1 VARSAGLARRRRCGV
16 AGSSLLES
24 VPLIDHHCHGVT
36 FADLGAVQFDELAGE
51 SSAPGRPGRML
62 AASQFG
68 AVVRAECAPLLGLPR
83 HCSADEYQARRREL
97 GAAEVNRRLL
107 TATGISSYFIDTGYR
122 GGELLTPEQMAQVS
136 GESAREVV
144 RLEAVAEQL
153 ADSDVSADGFARA
166 YAGALAEAAQGA
178 VGLKSI
184 MAYRFGLDFDP
195 ERPAPRDV
203 TRAAGDWL
211 RRCAQDGRARLDDP
225 VLLRHVLWAGVD
237 LGLPVQFHVGFGDSD
252 IVLHRCDPARMTAFI
267 QAVQPLGTQV
277 MLLHCYP
284 YHRQAGYLAHVYPHV
299 WFDIGSV
306 VSHSGLGSVGLIRE
320 SMEVAPFDK
329 VLFSTD
335 AFGLAELYLCGALLW
350 RRGVALIM
358 DEWLARDWLSAADAE
373 RFAAMMANG
382 NARRAY
388 NLGDHQ

>member
-1 VARSAGLARRRRCGV
+1 V

-24 VPLIDHHCHGVT
+24 IPLIDHHCHGVT
-36 FADLGAVQFDELAGE
+36 FTELGADQFNELASE

-68 AVVRAECAPLLGLPR
+68 VVVRAECAPLLGLPR
-83 HCSADEYQARRREL
+83 HCSADEYQARRLEL
-97 GAAEVNRRLL
+97 GAGEVNRRLL
-107 TATGISSYFIDTGYR
+107 AATGISWYLIDTGYR
-122 GGELLTPEQMAQVS
+122 GGELLTPEQMAEVS
-136 GESAREVV
+136 GQSAGEVV
-144 RLEAVAEQL
+144 RLEAVAEHL
-153 ADSDVSADGFARA
+153 AHSDVSADGFALA
-166 YAGALAEAAQGA
+166 YAGALAKAAQGA

-211 RRCAQDGRARLDDP
+211 RRCTQDGQARLDDP

-237 LGLPVQFHVGFGDSD
+237 LGLPLQFHVGFGDSD

-267 QAVQPLGTQV
+267 QAVQPVGTQV

-299 WFDIGSV
+299 WFDTGAA
-306 VSHSGLGSVGLIRE
+306 VSHSGLGSLQLIRE
-320 SMEVAPFDK
+320 SLEVAPFDK

-350 RRGVALIM
+350 RRGLARLM
-358 DEWLARDWLSAADAE
+358 DEWLAQDWLSAADAE
-373 RFAAMMANG
+373 RFAAMMAHG

-388 NLGDHQ
+388 GLGEHP

>member
-1 VARSAGLARRRRCGV
+1 M
-16 AGSSLLES
+16 AGSSWLES

-36 FADLGAVQFDELAGE
+36 FAELSDVQFDELASE

-62 AASQFG
+62 AASQIG

-83 HCSADEYQARRREL
+83 HCSPEEYQARRREL
-97 GAAEVNRRLL
+97 DAAEVNRRLL

-122 GGELLTPEQMAQVS
+122 GGELLTPEQMAEVS
-136 GESAREVV
+136 GQSAREVV

-153 ADSDVSADGFARA
+153 ANSDVSADGFARA
-166 YAGALAEAAQGA
+166 YASALAEAARGA

-211 RRCAQDGRARLDDP
+211 RRCAQEKRARLDDP
-225 VLLRHVLWAGVD
+225 VLLRHLLWAGVD
-237 LGLPVQFHVGFGDSD
+237 LGLPLQFHVGFGDSD
-252 IVLHRCDPARMTAFI
+252 IVLHRCDPARMTGFI

-299 WFDIGSV
+299 WFDTGSA
-306 VSHSGLGSVGLIRE
+306 VSHSGMGSVQLIRE
-320 SMEVAPFDK
+320 SLEVAPFDK

-350 RRGVALIM
+350 RRGLAQVM
-358 DEWLARDWLSAADAE
+358 DEWLARDWLSGADAE

-388 NLGDHQ
+388 DLGWHQ

>member
-1 VARSAGLARRRRCGV
+1 V

-24 VPLIDHHCHGVT
+24 IALIDHHCHGVT
-36 FADLGAVQFDELAGE
+36 FAELDAVHFDELASE

-68 AVVRAECAPLLGLPR
+68 AVVRAECAPLLDLPR

-107 TATGISSYFIDTGYR
+107 AATGISSYFIDTGYR
-122 GGELLTPEQMAQVS
+122 GGELLTPEQMAEVS
-136 GESAREVV
+136 GQSAREVV

-153 ADSDVSADGFARA
+153 ADRDVSADGFARA
-166 YAGALAEAAQGA
+166 YAGALAKAAQEA

-184 MAYRFGLDFDP
+184 IAYRFGLDFDP

-203 TRAAGDWL
+203 AHAAGDWL
-211 RRCAQDGRARLDDP
+211 RRCTQDGQARLDDP

-237 LGLPVQFHVGFGDSD
+237 LGLPLQFHVGFGDSD
-252 IVLHRCDPARMTAFI
+252 IVLHRCDPARMTGFI
-267 QAVQPLGTQV
+267 QAVQPLGAQV

-299 WFDIGSV
+299 WFDTGSV
-306 VSHSGLGSVGLIRE
+306 VSHSGLCSVQLIRE
-320 SMEVAPFDK
+320 SLEVAPFDK

-350 RRGVALIM
+350 RRGLARVM
-358 DEWLARDWLSAADAE
+358 DEWLAQDWLSATDAE

-388 NLGDHQ
+388 ELGGHQ

>member
-1 VARSAGLARRRRCGV
+1 
-16 AGSSLLES
+16 
-24 VPLIDHHCHGVT
+24 
-36 FADLGAVQFDELAGE
+36 
-51 SSAPGRPGRML
+51 
-62 AASQFG
+62 
-68 AVVRAECAPLLGLPR
+68 LPR
-83 HCSADEYQARRREL
+83 HCSADEYQVRRLEL

-107 TATGISSYFIDTGYR
+107 AATGISCYFIDTGYR
-122 GGELLTPEQMAQVS
+122 GGELLTPEQMAEVS
-136 GESAREVV
+136 GQSARQVV

-153 ADSDVSADGFARA
+153 ADSDVSADGFALA
-166 YAGALAEAAQGA
+166 YTSALAKAAQGA

-203 TRAAGDWL
+203 TRAAGEWL
-211 RRCAQDGRARLDDP
+211 RRCARDGQARLDDP
-225 VLLRHVLWAGVD
+225 VLLRHVVWAGVD
-237 LGLPVQFHVGFGDSD
+237 LGLPLQFHVGFGDSD
-252 IVLHRCDPARMTAFI
+252 IVLHRCDPARMTGFI
-267 QAVQPLGTQV
+267 QAVQPRGTQV

-299 WFDIGSV
+299 WFDTGSA
-306 VSHSGLGSVGLIRE
+306 VSHSGLGSLQLIRE
-320 SMEVAPFDK
+320 SLEVAPFDK

-350 RRGVALIM
+350 RRGLAQVM
-358 DEWLARDWLSAADAE
+358 EEWLARDWLSAADAE

-388 NLGDHQ
+388 DLGDHQ

>member
-1 VARSAGLARRRRCGV
+1 MAGL
-16 AGSSLLES
+16 SLLES

-36 FADLGAVQFDELAGE
+36 FADLGAVQFDKLAGE

-107 TATGISSYFIDTGYR
+107 TATGISSYFVDTGYR
-122 GGELLTPEQMAQVS
+122 GGELLTPEQMAEVS
-136 GESAREVV
+136 GESSREVV

-166 YAGALAEAAQGA
+166 YATALAEAAQGA

-211 RRCAQDGRARLDDP
+211 RRCAQDRPARLDDP

-237 LGLPVQFHVGFGDSD
+237 LGLPLQFHVGFGDSD
-252 IVLHRCDPARMTAFI
+252 IVLHRCDPARMTGFI

-306 VSHSGLGSVGLIRE
+306 VSHSGLGSVQLIRE

-350 RRGVALIM
+350 RRGLALIM

-388 NLGDHQ
+388 DLGDHQ

>member
-1 VARSAGLARRRRCGV
+1 M
-16 AGSSLLES
+16 AGSSWLES

-36 FADLGAVQFDELAGE
+36 FAELSAVQFDELASE
-51 SSAPGRPGRML
+51 SSAPGRRGRML
-62 AASQFG
+62 AASQVG

-97 GAAEVNRRLL
+97 DAAEVNRRLL

-122 GGELLTPEQMAQVS
+122 GSELLTPEQMAEVS
-136 GESAREVV
+136 GQPAREVV

-166 YAGALAEAAQGA
+166 YASALAEAAQGA

-195 ERPAPRDV
+195 ERPAPHDV

-211 RRCAQDGRARLDDP
+211 RRCAQDRRARLDDP
-225 VLLRHVLWAGVD
+225 VLLRHLLWAGVD
-237 LGLPVQFHVGFGDSD
+237 LGLPLQFHVGFGDSD
-252 IVLHRCDPARMTAFI
+252 IVLHRCDPARMTGFI

-284 YHRQAGYLAHVYPHV
+284 YHRQAAYLAHVYPHV
-299 WFDIGSV
+299 WFDTGAA
-306 VSHSGLGSVGLIRE
+306 VSHSGLGSVQLIRE
-320 SMEVAPFDK
+320 SLEVAPFDK

-350 RRGVALIM
+350 RRGLAQVM

-373 RFAAMMANG
+373 GFAAMMANG

-388 NLGDHQ
+388 DLEGDQ

>member
-1 VARSAGLARRRRCGV
+1 M
-16 AGSSLLES
+16 AGSSWLES

-36 FADLGAVQFDELAGE
+36 FAELSDVQFDELASE

-62 AASQFG
+62 AASQLG

-83 HCSADEYQARRREL
+83 HCSPDEYQGRRREL
-97 GAAEVNRRLL
+97 DAAEVNRRLL

-122 GGELLTPEQMAQVS
+122 GSDLLTPEQMAEVS
-136 GESAREVV
+136 GRSAREVV

-153 ADSDVSADGFARA
+153 ANSDVSADGFARA
-166 YAGALAEAAQGA
+166 YASALAEAAQGA

-203 TRAAGDWL
+203 IRAAGDWL
-211 RRCAQDGRARLDDP
+211 RRCAQDKRARLDDP
-225 VLLRHVLWAGVD
+225 VLLRHLLWAGVD
-237 LGLPVQFHVGFGDSD
+237 LGLPLQFHVGFGDSD
-252 IVLHRCDPARMTAFI
+252 IVLHRCDPARMTGFI

-299 WFDIGSV
+299 WFDTGSV
-306 VSHSGLGSVGLIRE
+306 VSHSGLGSVQLIRE
-320 SMEVAPFDK
+320 SLEVAPFDK

-350 RRGVALIM
+350 RRGLAQVM

-388 NLGDHQ
+388 ELGGYQ

>member
-1 VARSAGLARRRRCGV
+1 M
-16 AGSSLLES
+16 AGSSLLQS

-36 FADLGAVQFDELAGE
+36 FAELGAAQFDELASE
-51 SSAPGRPGRML
+51 SSAPGSPGRML
-62 AASQFG
+62 AASQLG
-68 AVVRAECAPLLGLPR
+68 VVVRAECAPVLGLPR
-83 HCSADEYQARRREL
+83 HCSADEYQAGRLEL

-107 TATGISSYFIDTGYR
+107 AATGISCYFIDTGYR
-122 GGELLTPEQMAQVS
+122 GGELLTPEQVAEVS
-136 GESAREVV
+136 GQSARQVV

-153 ADSDVSADGFARA
+153 AGTDVSADGFAAA
-166 YAGALAEAAQGA
+166 YASALAKAAQGA

-195 ERPAPRDV
+195 ERPAPGDV

-211 RRCAQDGRARLDDP
+211 RRYTQDGQARLDDP
-225 VLLRHVLWAGVD
+225 ILLRHVLWAGVD
-237 LGLPVQFHVGFGDSD
+237 LGLPLQFHVGFGDSD
-252 IVLHRCDPARMTAFI
+252 IVLHRCDPARMTGFI
-267 QAVQPLGTQV
+267 QAVQPTGTQI

-284 YHRQAGYLAHVYPHV
+284 YHRQAAYLAHVYPHV

-306 VSHSGLGSVGLIRE
+306 VSHSGLGSVQLIRE
-320 SMEVAPFDK
+320 SLEVAPFDK

-350 RRGVALIM
+350 RRGMAQVM
-358 DEWLARDWLSAADAE
+358 DEWRARDWLSAADAE
-373 RFAAMMANG
+373 LFVTMVAHG

-388 NLGDHQ
+388 GLQELPW

>member
-1 VARSAGLARRRRCGV
+1 V

-36 FADLGAVQFDELAGE
+36 GAELGAVQFDELAGE

-83 HCSADEYQARRREL
+83 HCSADEYQARRRGL

-122 GGELLTPEQMAQVS
+122 GGELLTPEQMAEVS
-136 GESAREVV
+136 GQSAREVV

-153 ADSDVSADGFARA
+153 ADGDVSADGFADA
-166 YAGALAEAAQGA
+166 YARALAEAAQGA
-178 VGLKSI
+178 VGFKSI

-211 RRCAQDGRARLDDP
+211 RRGAQDRRARLDDP

-237 LGLPVQFHVGFGDSD
+237 LGLPLQFHVGFGDSD
-252 IVLHRCDPARMTAFI
+252 IVLYRCDPARMTGFI

-299 WFDIGSV
+299 WFDTGSA
-306 VSHSGLGSVGLIRE
+306 VSHSGLGSVQLIRE

-350 RRGVALIM
+350 RRGLTQVM

-373 RFAAMMANG
+373 RFVAMMAHG
-382 NARRAY
+382 NARHAY
-388 NLGDHQ
+388 DLGDHQ

>member
-1 VARSAGLARRRRCGV
+1 M
-16 AGSSLLES
+16 SLLES

-36 FADLGAVQFDELAGE
+36 FADLGAVQFDKLAGE

-83 HCSADEYQARRREL
+83 HCGADEYQARRREL

-107 TATGISSYFIDTGYR
+107 TATGISSYFVDTGYR
-122 GGELLTPEQMAQVS
+122 GGELLTPEQMAEVS
-136 GESAREVV
+136 GESSREVV

-153 ADSDVSADGFARA
+153 ADSDVSAGGFARA
-166 YAGALAEAAQGA
+166 YASALAEAAQGA

-211 RRCAQDGRARLDDP
+211 RRCAQDRPARLDDP

-237 LGLPVQFHVGFGDSD
+237 LGLPLQFHVGFGDSD

-299 WFDIGSV
+299 WFDTGSA

>member
-1 VARSAGLARRRRCGV
+1 V
-16 AGSSLLES
+16 AGSSLLQS
-24 VPLIDHHCHGVT
+24 IPLIDHHCHGVT
-36 FADLGAVQFDELAGE
+36 FTELDAAQFDELASE

-62 AASQFG
+62 AVSQLG
-68 AVVRAECAPLLGLPR
+68 VVVRAECAPVLGLPR
-83 HCSADEYQARRREL
+83 HCSADEYQAGRLEL

-107 TATGISSYFIDTGYR
+107 AATGISCYFIDTGYR
-122 GGELLTPEQMAQVS
+122 GGELLTPEQMAEVS
-136 GESAREVV
+136 GQSARQVV

-153 ADSDVSADGFARA
+153 ARTDVSADGFAAA
-166 YAGALAEAAQGA
+166 YASALAKAAQRA

-195 ERPAPRDV
+195 ERPAARDV

-211 RRCAQDGRARLDDP
+211 RRCAQDGHARLDDS

-237 LGLPVQFHVGFGDSD
+237 LGLPLQFHVGFGDSD
-252 IVLHRCDPARMTAFI
+252 IVLHRCDPARMTGFI
-267 QAVQPLGTQV
+267 QAIQPLGTQV

-299 WFDIGSV
+299 WFDTGSA
-306 VSHSGLGSVGLIRE
+306 VSHSGLGSLQLIRE
-320 SMEVAPFDK
+320 SLEVAPFDK

-350 RRGVALIM
+350 RRGLAQVM
-358 DEWLARDWLSAADAE
+358 DEWLARDWLSSADAE
-373 RFAAMMANG
+373 RFATMVAHG

-388 NLGDHQ
+388 GLGEHP

>member
-1 VARSAGLARRRRCGV
+1 V

-24 VPLIDHHCHGVT
+24 IPLIDHHCHGVT
-36 FADLGAVQFDELAGE
+36 FAELGAAQFDELASE

-83 HCSADEYQARRREL
+83 HCSSDEYQARRLEL

-107 TATGISSYFIDTGYR
+107 VATGISCYFIDTGYR
-122 GGELLTPEQMAQVS
+122 GGELLTVEQMAEVS
-136 GESAREVV
+136 GQSAREVV
-144 RLEAVAEQL
+144 RLEPVAEEL
-153 ADSDVSADGFARA
+153 AGSGVSAAGFALG
-166 YAGALAEAAQGA
+166 YADALTRAAQGA

-195 ERPAPRDV
+195 NRPAPRDV

-225 VLLRHVLWAGVD
+225 VLLRYLLWAGVD
-237 LGLPVQFHVGFGDSD
+237 LGLPLQFHVGFGDSD

-299 WFDIGSV
+299 WFDTGSA
-306 VSHSGLGSVGLIRE
+306 VSHSGLGSLQLIRE
-320 SMEVAPFDK
+320 SLEVAPFDK

-335 AFGLAELYLCGALLW
+335 AFGLAELYLSGALLW
-350 RRGVALIM
+350 RRGLAQVM
-358 DEWLARDWLSAADAE
+358 DEWLARDWLSADDAE
-373 RFAAMMANG
+373 RFVTMIAHD

-388 NLGDHQ
+388 GLEDHQ

>member
-1 VARSAGLARRRRCGV
+1 V

-36 FADLGAVQFDELAGE
+36 FAELGAVQFNELASE
-51 SSAPGRPGRML
+51 SSALGRPGRML
-62 AASQFG
+62 AASQLG
-68 AVVRAECAPLLGLPR
+68 AVIRAECAPLLGLPR
-83 HCSADEYQARRREL
+83 HCSADEYQARRCEL
-97 GAAEVNRRLL
+97 DATEVNRRLL

-122 GGELLTPEQMAQVS
+122 GSELLTPEQMAEVS
-136 GESAREVV
+136 GQSAREVV

-153 ADSDVSADGFARA
+153 ANGDVSADGFARA

-203 TRAAGDWL
+203 IRAAGDWL
-211 RRCAQDGRARLDDP
+211 RRCAQDKRARLDDP
-225 VLLRHVLWAGVD
+225 VLLRHLLWAGVD
-237 LGLPVQFHVGFGDSD
+237 LGLPLQFHVGFGDSD
-252 IVLHRCDPARMTAFI
+252 IVLHRCDPARMTRFI

-299 WFDIGSV
+299 WFDTGSA
-306 VSHSGLGSVGLIRE
+306 VSHSGLGSVQLIRE
-320 SMEVAPFDK
+320 SLEVAPFDK

-350 RRGVALIM
+350 RRGLAQVM

-388 NLGDHQ
+388 DLGGHQ

>member
-1 VARSAGLARRRRCGV
+1 
-16 AGSSLLES
+16 
-24 VPLIDHHCHGVT
+24 
-36 FADLGAVQFDELAGE
+36 
-51 SSAPGRPGRML
+51 
-62 AASQFG
+62 
-68 AVVRAECAPLLGLPR
+68 
-83 HCSADEYQARRREL
+83 
-97 GAAEVNRRLL
+97 VNRRLL

-122 GGELLTPEQMAQVS
+122 GSELLTPEQMAEVS
-136 GESAREVV
+136 GQSAREVV

-153 ADSDVSADGFARA
+153 ANGDASADGFARA
-166 YAGALAEAAQGA
+166 YASALAEAAQGA

-211 RRCAQDGRARLDDP
+211 RRCAQDERARLDDP
-225 VLLRHVLWAGVD
+225 VLLRHFLWAGVD
-237 LGLPVQFHVGFGDSD
+237 LGLPLQFHVGFGDSD
-252 IVLHRCDPARMTAFI
+252 IVLHRCDPARMTGFI

-299 WFDIGSV
+299 WFDTGSA
-306 VSHSGLGSVGLIRE
+306 VSHSGLGSVQLIRE
-320 SMEVAPFDK
+320 SLEVAPFDK

-350 RRGVALIM
+350 RRGLAQVM

-388 NLGDHQ
+388 DLGWHQ

>member
-1 VARSAGLARRRRCGV
+1 M

-24 VPLIDHHCHGVT
+24 IPLIDHHCHGVT
-36 FADLGAVQFDELAGE
+36 FAELGAAQFDKLAGE

-83 HCSADEYQARRREL
+83 HCGSDEYQARRLEL

-107 TATGISSYFIDTGYR
+107 VATGISCYFIDTGYR
-122 GGELLTPEQMAQVS
+122 GGELLTVEQMAEVS
-136 GESAREVV
+136 GQSAREVV
-144 RLEAVAEQL
+144 RLEAVAEEL
-153 ADSDVSADGFARA
+153 VRSDVSAAGFALA
-166 YAGALAEAAQGA
+166 YAGALAKAAHGA

-211 RRCAQDGRARLDDP
+211 RRCAQGEQARLDDP

-237 LGLPVQFHVGFGDSD
+237 LGLPLQFHVGFGDSD
-252 IVLHRCDPARMTAFI
+252 IVLHRCDPARMTGFI
-267 QAVQPLGTQV
+267 QAVQTLGTQV

-299 WFDIGSV
+299 WFDTGSA
-306 VSHSGLGSVGLIRE
+306 VSHSGLGSVQLIRE
-320 SMEVAPFDK
+320 SLEVAPFDK

-350 RRGVALIM
+350 RRGLAQVM
-358 DEWLARDWLSAADAE
+358 DDWLARDWLSAADAE
-373 RFAAMMANG
+373 RFVTMIAHD

-388 NLGDHQ
+388 GQEGHQ

>member
-1 VARSAGLARRRRCGV
+1 M

-24 VPLIDHHCHGVT
+24 IPLIDHHCHGVT
-36 FADLGAVQFDELAGE
+36 FAELGAAQFDELASE

-62 AASQFG
+62 SASQFG

-83 HCSADEYQARRREL
+83 HCGSDEYQARRLEL

-107 TATGISSYFIDTGYR
+107 VATGIGAYFIDTGYR
-122 GGELLTPEQMAQVS
+122 GGELLTVAQMAEVS
-136 GESAREVV
+136 GQSAREVV
-144 RLEAVAEQL
+144 RLEAVAEEL
-153 ADSDVSADGFARA
+153 ADSDVSAAGFALA
-166 YAGALAEAAQGA
+166 YAGALAKAAHGA

-195 ERPAPRDV
+195 DRPAPRDV

-211 RRCAQDGRARLDDP
+211 RRCAQGEQPRLDDP

-237 LGLPVQFHVGFGDSD
+237 LGLPLQFHVGFGDSD
-252 IVLHRCDPARMTAFI
+252 IVLHRCDPARMTGFI
-267 QAVQPLGTQV
+267 QAIQPSGTQV

-299 WFDIGSV
+299 WFDTGSA
-306 VSHSGLGSVGLIRE
+306 VSHSGLGSLQLIRE
-320 SMEVAPFDK
+320 SLEVAPFDK

-335 AFGLAELYLCGALLW
+335 AFGLAELYLSGALLW
-350 RRGVALIM
+350 RRGLAQVM
-358 DEWLARDWLSAADAE
+358 DEWLARDWLSAADAD
-373 RFAAMMANG
+373 RFVTMIAHD

-388 NLGDHQ
+388 GLEDHQ

>member
-1 VARSAGLARRRRCGV
+1 VAE
-16 AGSSLLES
+16 SSLLES

-36 FADLGAVQFDELAGE
+36 FADLGAVYLDELASE

-62 AASQFG
+62 AASQLG
-68 AVVRAECAPLLGLPR
+68 VVVRAECAPLLGLPR
-83 HCSADEYQARRREL
+83 HCSADEYQTRRHEL

-122 GGELLTPEQMAQVS
+122 GSELLTPEQMAEVS
-136 GESAREVV
+136 GQSAREVV

-153 ADSDVSADGFARA
+153 AESDVSADGFAPA
-166 YAGALAEAAQGA
+166 YAGALEEAAQGA

-203 TRAAGDWL
+203 ARAAGDWL
-211 RRCAQDGRARLDDP
+211 RRWAQDGRARLDDP
-225 VLLRHVLWAGVD
+225 VLLRHLLWAGVD
-237 LGLPVQFHVGFGDSD
+237 LGLPIQFHVGFGDSD
-252 IVLHRCDPARMTAFI
+252 IVLHRCDPARMTGFI
-267 QAVQPLGTQV
+267 QAVQPLGTQI

-299 WFDIGSV
+299 WFDTGSA
-306 VSHSGLGSVGLIRE
+306 VSHSGLGSVQLIRE
-320 SMEVAPFDK
+320 SLEVAPFDK

-350 RRGVALIM
+350 RRGLAQVM

-382 NARRAY
+382 NAGRAY
-388 NLGDHQ
+388 DLGDHR

>member
-1 VARSAGLARRRRCGV
+1 V
-16 AGSSLLES
+16 AGSSWLES

-36 FADLGAVQFDELAGE
+36 FAELSDVQFDELASE

-62 AASQFG
+62 AASQIG

-83 HCSADEYQARRREL
+83 HCSPEEYQARRREL
-97 GAAEVNRRLL
+97 DAAEVNRRLL

-122 GGELLTPEQMAQVS
+122 GSDLLTPEQMAEVS
-136 GESAREVV
+136 GQSAREVV

-153 ADSDVSADGFARA
+153 ANSDVSADGFARA
-166 YAGALAEAAQGA
+166 YASALAEAARGA

-211 RRCAQDGRARLDDP
+211 RRCAQEKRARLDDP
-225 VLLRHVLWAGVD
+225 VLLRHLLWAGVD
-237 LGLPVQFHVGFGDSD
+237 LGLPLQFHVGFGDSD
-252 IVLHRCDPARMTAFI
+252 IVLHRCDPARMTGFI

-299 WFDIGSV
+299 WFDTGSA
-306 VSHSGLGSVGLIRE
+306 VSHSGMGSVQLIRE
-320 SMEVAPFDK
+320 SLEVAPFDK

-350 RRGVALIM
+350 RRGLAQVM
-358 DEWLARDWLSAADAE
+358 DEWLAQDWLSAADAE
-373 RFAAMMANG
+373 RFAEMMANG

-388 NLGDHQ
+388 ELGGYQ

>member
-1 VARSAGLARRRRCGV
+1 V
-16 AGSSLLES
+16 AGSSLLQS
-24 VPLIDHHCHGVT
+24 IPLIDHHCHGVT
-36 FADLGAVQFDELAGE
+36 FTELDAALFDKLASE
-51 SSAPGRPGRML
+51 SAAPGRPGRML
-62 AASQFG
+62 GVSQLG
-68 AVVRAECAPLLGLPR
+68 VVVRAECAPLLGLPR

-97 GAAEVNRRLL
+97 DAAEVNRRLL

-122 GGELLTPEQMAQVS
+122 GGELLTPEQMAEVS
-136 GESAREVV
+136 GQSAREVV
-144 RLEAVAEQL
+144 RLEAVAERL
-153 ADSDVSADGFARA
+153 ANSDVSAAGFASA

-195 ERPAPRDV
+195 ERPEPRDV

-211 RRCAQDGRARLDDP
+211 RRCAQDGHARLDDP

-237 LGLPVQFHVGFGDSD
+237 LGLPLQFHVGFGDSD
-252 IVLHRCDPARMTAFI
+252 IVLHRCDPARMTGFI
-267 QAVQPLGTQV
+267 QAVQPSGTQV

-299 WFDIGSV
+299 WFDTGSA
-306 VSHSGLGSVGLIRE
+306 VSHSGLGSVQLIRE
-320 SMEVAPFDK
+320 SLEVAPFDK

-350 RRGVALIM
+350 RRGLAQVM

-373 RFAAMMANG
+373 RLAAMMANG

-388 NLGDHQ
+388 DLGSHQ

>member
-1 VARSAGLARRRRCGV
+1 M

-24 VPLIDHHCHGVT
+24 IPLIDHHCHGVT
-36 FADLGAVQFDELAGE
+36 FAELGAAQFDELASE

-62 AASQFG
+62 SASQFG

-83 HCSADEYQARRREL
+83 HCGSDEYQARRLEL

-107 TATGISSYFIDTGYR
+107 VATGIGAYFIDTGYR
-122 GGELLTPEQMAQVS
+122 GGELLTVAQMAEVS
-136 GESAREVV
+136 GQSAREVV
-144 RLEAVAEQL
+144 RLEAVAEEL
-153 ADSDVSADGFARA
+153 ADSDVSAAGFALA
-166 YAGALAEAAQGA
+166 YAGALAKAAHGA

-195 ERPAPRDV
+195 DRPAPRDV

-211 RRCAQDGRARLDDP
+211 RRCAQGEQPRLDDP

-237 LGLPVQFHVGFGDSD
+237 LGLPLQFHVGFGDSD
-252 IVLHRCDPARMTAFI
+252 IVLHRCDPARMTGFI
-267 QAVQPLGTQV
+267 QAIQPSGTQV

-299 WFDIGSV
+299 WFDTGSA
-306 VSHSGLGSVGLIRE
+306 VSHSGLGSLQLIRE
-320 SMEVAPFDK
+320 SLEVAPFDK

-350 RRGVALIM
+350 RRGLAQVM
-358 DEWLARDWLSAADAE
+358 DEWLARDWLSAADAD
-373 RFAAMMANG
+373 RFVTMIAHD

-388 NLGDHQ
+388 GLEDHQ

>member
-1 VARSAGLARRRRCGV
+1 V
-16 AGSSLLES
+16 AGSSWLES

-36 FADLGAVQFDELAGE
+36 FAELSDVQFDKLASE

-62 AASQFG
+62 AAGQIG
-68 AVVRAECAPLLGLPR
+68 AVVRAECAPVLGLPR

-97 GAAEVNRRLL
+97 DAAEVNRRLL

-122 GGELLTPEQMAQVS
+122 GGELLTPEQMAEVS
-136 GESAREVV
+136 GQSAREVV

-153 ADSDVSADGFARA
+153 ANSDVSADGFARA
-166 YAGALAEAAQGA
+166 YASALAEAAQGA

-211 RRCAQDGRARLDDP
+211 RRCAQDKRARLDDP

-237 LGLPVQFHVGFGDSD
+237 VGLPLQFHVGFGDSD

-299 WFDIGSV
+299 WFDTGSA
-306 VSHSGLGSVGLIRE
+306 VSHSGLGSVQLIRE
-320 SMEVAPFDK
+320 SLEVAPFDK

-350 RRGVALIM
+350 RRGLAQVM
-358 DEWLARDWLSAADAE
+358 DDWLARDWLSAADAE

-388 NLGDHQ
+388 ELGGYQ

>member
-1 VARSAGLARRRRCGV
+1 M
-16 AGSSLLES
+16 AGSSLLQS
-24 VPLIDHHCHGVT
+24 IPLIDHHCHGVT
-36 FADLGAVQFDELAGE
+36 FTELDAAQFDKLASE

-62 AASQFG
+62 GVSQLG
-68 AVVRAECAPLLGLPR
+68 VVVRAECAPVLGLPR
-83 HCSADEYQARRREL
+83 HCSADEYQAGRLEL
-97 GAAEVNRRLL
+97 GAAEVNRRLMA
-107 TATGISSYFIDTGYR
+107 ATGISCYFIDTGYR
-122 GGELLTPEQMAQVS
+122 GGELLTPEQMAEVS
-136 GESAREVV
+136 GQSAREVV
-144 RLEAVAEQL
+144 RLEAVAEEL
-153 ADSDVSADGFARA
+153 ARTDVTADGFAAA
-166 YAGALAEAAQGA
+166 YASALAKAAQRA

-195 ERPAPRDV
+195 ERPAARDV

-211 RRCAQDGRARLDDP
+211 RRCAQDGHARLDDP

-237 LGLPVQFHVGFGDSD
+237 LGLPLQFHVGFGDSD
-252 IVLHRCDPARMTAFI
+252 IVLHRCDPARMTGFI

-299 WFDIGSV
+299 WFDTGSA
-306 VSHSGLGSVGLIRE
+306 VSHSGLGSLQVIRE
-320 SMEVAPFDK
+320 SLEVAPFDK

-350 RRGVALIM
+350 RRGLAQVM
-358 DEWLARDWLSAADAE
+358 DEWLARDWLSSADAE
-373 RFAAMMANG
+373 RFATMMAHG

-388 NLGDHQ
+388 GLGEHP

>member
-1 VARSAGLARRRRCGV
+1 V
-16 AGSSLLES
+16 AGSSLLQS
-24 VPLIDHHCHGVT
+24 VPLIDHHCHGIT
-36 FADLGAVQFDELAGE
+36 FAELGAAQFDELASE
-51 SSAPGRPGRML
+51 SSAPGSPGRMF
-62 AASQFG
+62 AASQLG
-68 AVVRAECAPLLGLPR
+68 VVVRAECAPVLGLPR
-83 HCSADEYQARRREL
+83 HCSADEYQAGRLEL

-107 TATGISSYFIDTGYR
+107 AATGISCYFIDTGYR
-122 GGELLTPEQMAQVS
+122 GGELLTPEQVAEVS
-136 GESAREVV
+136 GQSARQVV

-153 ADSDVSADGFARA
+153 AGTDVSAESFAAA
-166 YAGALAEAAQGA
+166 YAGALAKAAQGA

-195 ERPAPRDV
+195 ERPAPGDV
-203 TRAAGDWL
+203 TCAAGDWL
-211 RRCAQDGRARLDDP
+211 RRYTQDGQARLDDP

-237 LGLPVQFHVGFGDSD
+237 LGLPLQFHVGFGDSD
-252 IVLHRCDPARMTAFI
+252 IVLHRCDPARMTGFI

-306 VSHSGLGSVGLIRE
+306 VSHSGLGSVQLIRE
-320 SMEVAPFDK
+320 SLEVAPFDK

-350 RRGVALIM
+350 RRGMAQVM
-358 DEWLARDWLSAADAE
+358 DDWLARDWLSAADVE
-373 RFAAMMANG
+373 RFVTMVAHG

-388 NLGDHQ
+388 GLEEHP

>member
-1 VARSAGLARRRRCGV
+1 M
-16 AGSSLLES
+16 LES
-24 VPLIDHHCHGVT
+24 IPLIDHHCHGVT
-36 FADLGAVQFDELAGE
+36 FAELGAAQFDELASE

-68 AVVRAECAPLLGLPR
+68 AVVRAECAPRLGLPR
-83 HCSADEYQARRREL
+83 HCGSEEYQARRLEL

-107 TATGISSYFIDTGYR
+107 VATGISCYFIDTGYR
-122 GGELLTPEQMAQVS
+122 GGELLTVEQMAEVS
-136 GESAREVV
+136 GQSAREVV
-144 RLEAVAEQL
+144 RLEAVAEEL
-153 ADSDVSADGFARA
+153 VRSDVSAAGFALA
-166 YAGALAEAAQGA
+166 YAGALAKAAHGA

-211 RRCAQDGRARLDDP
+211 RRCAQGEQARLDDP

-237 LGLPVQFHVGFGDSD
+237 LGLPLQFHVGFGDSD
-252 IVLHRCDPARMTAFI
+252 IVLHRCDPARMTGFI
-267 QAVQPLGTQV
+267 QAVQTLGTQV

-299 WFDIGSV
+299 WFDTGSA
-306 VSHSGLGSVGLIRE
+306 VSHSGLGSLQLIRE
-320 SMEVAPFDK
+320 SLEVAPFDK

-335 AFGLAELYLCGALLW
+335 AFGLAELYLCGTLLW
-350 RRGVALIM
+350 RRGLAQVM

-373 RFAAMMANG
+373 RFVTMIAHD

-388 NLGDHQ
+388 GLEGH

>member
-1 VARSAGLARRRRCGV
+1 
-16 AGSSLLES
+16 LLES

-36 FADLGAVQFDELAGE
+36 FAELGAVQFDELASE
-51 SSAPGRPGRML
+51 SSALGRPGRML
-62 AASQFG
+62 AASQLG
-68 AVVRAECAPLLGLPR
+68 AVIRAECAPLLGLPR
-83 HCSADEYQARRREL
+83 HCSADEYQARRCEL
-97 GAAEVNRRLL
+97 DATEVNRRLL

-122 GGELLTPEQMAQVS
+122 GNELLTPEQMAEVS
-136 GESAREVV
+136 GQSAREVV

-153 ADSDVSADGFARA
+153 ANGDVSADGFARA

-211 RRCAQDGRARLDDP
+211 RRCAQDKRARLDDP
-225 VLLRHVLWAGVD
+225 VLLRHLLWAGVD
-237 LGLPVQFHVGFGDSD
+237 LGLPLQFHVGFGDSD
-252 IVLHRCDPARMTAFI
+252 IVLHRCDPARMTRFI

-299 WFDIGSV
+299 WFDTGSA
-306 VSHSGLGSVGLIRE
+306 VSHSGLGSVQLIRE
-320 SMEVAPFDK
+320 SLEVAPFDK

-350 RRGVALIM
+350 RRGLAQVM

-388 NLGDHQ
+388 DLGWHQ

>member
-1 VARSAGLARRRRCGV
+1 M

-36 FADLGAVQFDELAGE
+36 FAELGAAEFDKLASE

-62 AASQFG
+62 AASQLG
-68 AVVRAECAPLLGLPR
+68 VVVRAECAPLLGLPR
-83 HCSADEYQARRREL
+83 HSSGDEYQGRRLEL

-107 TATGISSYFIDTGYR
+107 AATGISWYFIDTGYR
-122 GGELLTPEQMAQVS
+122 GGELLTPEQMAGVS
-136 GESAREVV
+136 GQSAREVV

-153 ADSDVSADGFARA
+153 AGTDVSADGFAVA
-166 YAGALAEAAQGA
+166 YASSLATAAQGA

-195 ERPAPRDV
+195 ERPARRDV

-211 RRCAQDGRARLDDP
+211 RRCAEDGQARLDDP

-237 LGLPVQFHVGFGDSD
+237 LGLPLQFHVGFGDSD
-252 IVLHRCDPARMTAFI
+252 IVLHRCDPARMTGFI
-267 QAVQPLGTQV
+267 QAVQPLDTQV

-299 WFDIGSV
+299 WFDTGSA
-306 VSHSGLGSVGLIRE
+306 VSHSGLGSLQLIRE
-320 SMEVAPFDK
+320 SLEVAPFDK

-335 AFGLAELYLCGALLW
+335 AFGLAELYLSGALLW
-350 RRGVALIM
+350 RRGLAQVM
-358 DEWLARDWLSAADAE
+358 DDWLARDWLSAADAE
-373 RFAAMMANG
+373 RFAAMIAHG
-382 NARRAY
+382 NTRRAY
-388 NLGDHQ
+388 GLGEQP